1 MSAASYF
8 ARDYAQAREKFLA
21 AAAAARL
28 KVTSFRH
35 PARGPAGEA
44 LFTDVVR
51 AGAPGAERV
60 LLANSATHGVEGFCG
75 SGILVGWLRSGEWRR
90 LPRGVAAVLVH
101 AINPHGFAWLRR
113 VTEDNVDLNRNFQD
127 FSKPLPVNAAY
138 EELHAAIVPQRW
150 DEASVAARDWVFTDY
165 TARHGAMALQGAVSG
180 GQYRHADGVFYG
192 GARPTWS
199 NRTFHAIVEKFLKR
213 ARHVAFIDLHTGLG
227 PYGYGE
233 LICNARPGTADWAE
247 LHSWYGEGLTSPEA
261 GTSRSAPLTG
271 FIRNA
276 VVGALPRARV
286 RPVTIEYGTYPVSEV
301 LAALIADNWMHLKGR
316 LDSDQGR
323 AAKAAIRRAFYPDES
338 DWKEMVFLRA
348 RQVMRRAAAALAAQA
363 QK

>member
-28 KVTSFRH
+28 KIASYRH

-51 AGAPGAERV
+51 VGAAGAERV

-90 LPRGVAAVLVH
+90 LQRGVAAVLVH

-127 FSKPLPVNAAY
+127 FSKPLPRNAAY

-150 DEASVAARDWVFTDY
+150 DGDSIAAREWVFTDY

-192 GARPTWS
+192 GQRPTWS
-199 NRTFHAIVEKFLKR
+199 NRTFYAIVGKFLKR
-213 ARHVAFIDLHTGLG
+213 AREVAFIDLHTGLG

-233 LICNARPGTADWAE
+233 LICNARTGTAEWAE
-247 LHSWYGEGLTSPEA
+247 LHSWYGEGLTSPES

-271 FIRNA
+271 YIRNA

-286 RPVTIEYGTYPVSEV
+286 RPITIEYGTYPMPEV
-301 LAALIADNWMHLKGR
+301 LNALIADNWQHLKGR
-316 LDSDQGR
+316 RDSDRGR
-323 AAKAAIRRAFYPDES
+323 AVKAAIRRAFYPDQS
-338 DWKEMVFLRA
+338 DWKELVFLRA
-348 RQVMRRAAAALAAQA
+348 RQVMRRAAAALASQPR
-363 QK
+363 